1 MSLRSGT
8 HGKPKAALTIMDKKL
23 PVNPKYKD
31 TQSKLNTG
39 NTVNNVRLISSKEFL
54 KRRDESFRRITPKC
68 LAELFNEY
76 EDVGKG
82 CDSASPEMVARM
94 VKNAKG
100 EYVMERHAA
109 DDNQAQSGGPRVVS
123 YDAEEREEYEAP
135 YLILD
140 TRPREEFVENRIHR
154 AKSFPT
160 AFLCRDQFLPEMHQ
174 FKNQESKLIIVYCL
188 DEKLSV
194 QAATLLGQKGFDNIY
209 LLTGGLSEYAAANP
223 EHIEGTPP
231 PLPKGHAS
239 RDKKATK
246 DVYRSGSAMSSAASV
261 KSMST
266 RKRDNE
272 SDASSIAS
280 ARSVADSVISKATA
294 RKASVQHG
302 GSGSRGRAAAPGANF
317 R

>member
-8 HGKPKAALTIMDKKL
+8 HGKPKAALTIMEKKL

-54 KRRDESFRRITPKC
+54 KRRDETFRRITPKC
-68 LAELFNEY
+68 LADLFNEY
-76 EDVGKG
+76 EDLGKG
-82 CDSASPEMVARM
+82 CDAASPEMVARM
-94 VKNAKG
+94 VKNDKG
-100 EYVMERHAA
+100 DYVMERHAA
-109 DDNQAQSGGPRVVS
+109 DDNQAQSGPRVVS
-123 YDAEEREEYEAP
+123 YDAEEGEEYDAP

-140 TRPREEFVENRIHR
+140 TRPREDFAENRIHR

-174 FKNQESKLIIVYCL
+174 FKNQESKLIILYCL
-188 DEKLSV
+188 DEKYST

-209 LLTGGLSEYAAANP
+209 LLSGGLSEYAATYP
-223 EHIEGTPP
+223 EHVEGVSP
-231 PLPKGHAS
+231 PLPKGHS
-239 RDKKATK
+239 GRDKKATK
-246 DVYRSGSAMSSAASV
+246 DVYRSGSALSTTSSV
-261 KSMST
+261 KSMSM
-266 RKRDNE
+266 RKKDNE
-272 SDASSIAS
+272 SDVSSIAS
-280 ARSVADSVISKATA
+280 ARTVADSVISKATA

-302 GSGSRGRAAAPGANF
+302 GSGSGGRARAPVGTSF